1 MNCIHGMPVVCMPV
15 TVDVS
20 IRLMS
25 EQANNHTTWS
35 DHRQQTR

>member
-1 MNCIHGMPVVCMPV
+1 MPAVYLPAN
-15 TVDVS
+15 VDVS

-35 DHRQQTR
+35 DHRQ